1 MAQTQTCQGDKDI
14 HIQEKEGV
22 GMREVGDGKVL
33 RDVIGRTLKESLLE
47 LIEEE
52 EIKMM
57 VERKG

>member
-1 MAQTQTCQGDKDI
+1 
-14 HIQEKEGV
+14 
-22 GMREVGDGKVL
+22 MREVGDGKVL